1 MIYNTYFILYIV
13 YVDFHFTSA
22 IFIAIY
28 NPLLFL
34 TYFLYARSIS
44 MSDNPQ
50 KIPLSLPSPAS
61 ENLRRLADLFPSIIK
76 DGEVDFTALKEEL
89 GIFEET
95 GKEQYELTWAG
106 KQQAKRIAAEPV
118 VGRTLKYIPEESKN
132 ADTTENLYIEGDNLE
147 VLKLLQNGYMGK
159 IKMIYIDPPYNIGT
173 DRVYRDN
180 FAVSARES
188 NQAEGRIS
196 DDGERLV
203 VNPKTSARY
212 HANWLS
218 MMYPR
223 LRLAKNLLSDDG
235 VIFISIDDNEVGNLR
250 EICDEIFGGDSFVAI
265 FPWRKRTAKSDVPF
279 GVSQDHEWIL
289 CYGKSSFFAFVKGKE
304 RKYYETPDF
313 PNRPWRTH
321 DLTTQRSASER
332 PNSNFVMI
340 NPRNGDK
347 YPANPKRTWA
357 VTSDTF
363 NEYYYEKKK
372 IVFPGDYDFLNI
384 SKPVFRYFK
393 DEDEAKSGEM
403 FGFIPVSTYLP
414 NNVGMSSDGTKNFGD
429 LFGNKYF
436 GYPKS
441 VNLIKYIISIS
452 TNFNKNTIILDFFSG
467 SATTAHAVMQL
478 NAEDGGNRKFIMVQ
492 YPEKLDDTEKRAKDN
507 KDAIDF
513 CDALGVPRNV
523 CEIGKERIRR
533 AGEKIKADHPEADI
547 DTGFKVLRT
556 ADTNIRW
563 IAAETGQTTLEDV
576 LLGSG
581 KDLRDFMPGT
591 KDLDVVY
598 EILLRQYDIPLT
610 ANIEQRSEIGPRTY
624 SIADTIIIC
633 LEETVTEDIIS
644 KLAAAEPVPHKIIL
658 RDSAF
663 ADDISLKENAM
674 MRLDALM
681 QKHSPGGRLPYT
693 VEFL

>member
-1 MIYNTYFILYIV
+1 
-13 YVDFHFTSA
+13 
-22 IFIAIY
+22 
-28 NPLLFL
+28 
-34 TYFLYARSIS
+34 

-159 IKMIYIDPPYNIGT
+159 IKMIYIDPPYNTGK
-173 DRVYRDN
+173 DFVYRDN

-188 NQAEGRIS
+188 EQAEGRIG
-196 DDGERLV
+196 DDGERFV
-203 VNPKTSARY
+203 VNSNSSARY

-223 LRLAKNLLSDDG
+223 LRLAVNLLRDDG
-235 VIFISIDDNEVGNLR
+235 VIFISIDDNEVHNLR
-250 EICDEIFGGDSFVAI
+250 KICDEIFGEENFVAQINWKGRGGRQDSKYYAVIHEYI
-265 FPWRKRTAKSDVPF
+265 FCYTKNIDNFVAGEEIKSGDVYPKYDKIKGRYYKTQLLRKWGSNSRKEDRPNLFYPIKAPDGSDVYPMLAPLTDEQKQLFPNTGNEGCWRWGVSIMEKALREGRIEFVKRNNNTWIPYEKMYAPLPGEEKTKKYVTWIDDVSNGTAEIKELFISTAFDYAKST
-279 GVSQDHEWIL
+279 E
-289 CYGKSSFFAFVKGKE
+289 
-304 RKYYETPDF
+304 
-313 PNRPWRTH
+313 
-321 DLTTQRSASER
+321 
-332 PNSNFVMI
+332 
-340 NPRNGDK
+340 
-347 YPANPKRTWA
+347 
-357 VTSDTF
+357 
-363 NEYYYEKKK
+363 
-372 IVFPGDYDFLNI
+372 
-384 SKPVFRYFK
+384 
-393 DEDEAKSGEM
+393 
-403 FGFIPVSTYLP
+403 
-414 NNVGMSSDGTKNFGD
+414 
-429 LFGNKYF
+429 
-436 GYPKS
+436 
-441 VNLIKYIISIS
+441 LIKRFI
-452 TNFNKNTIILDFFSG
+452 NMANTENDDIILDFFSG

-492 YPEKLDDTEKRAKDN
+492 LPEPCKEDSEAAKAGY
-507 KDAIDF
+507 KTI
-513 CDALGVPRNV
+513 

-624 SIADTIIIC
+624 SIADTIIVC

-681 QKHSPGGRLPYT
+681 QKHSTGGRLPYT

>member
-1 MIYNTYFILYIV
+1 
-13 YVDFHFTSA
+13 
-22 IFIAIY
+22 
-28 NPLLFL
+28 
-34 TYFLYARSIS
+34 

-106 KQQAKRIAAEPV
+106 KQQAKRLAAEPV

-147 VLKLLQNGYMGK
+147 VLKLLQNSYMGK
-159 IKMIYIDPPYNIGT
+159 IKMIYIDPPYNTGS
-173 DRVYRDN
+173 DFVYRDN

-188 NQAEGRIS
+188 DQAEGRIGE
-196 DDGERLV
+196 DGERLA

-223 LRLAKNLLSDDG
+223 LQLAKNLLSDDG
-235 VIFISIDDNEVGNLR
+235 MIFISIDDNEVGNLR
-250 EICDEIFGGDSFVAI
+250 EICDEIFGAENVELYIWDVREKGTL
-265 FPWRKRTAKSDVPF
+265 PKTAKKTVRKE
-279 GVSQDHEWIL
+279 HEYI
-289 CYGKSSFFAFVKGKE
+289 CAVYKDKSRIQL
-304 RKYYETPDF
+304 RKYTSLKYLGNETFTNPDNDPRGNWMSGNISRGTEDVSAGKNYYCIETP
-313 PNRPWRTH
+313 TGIKY
-321 DLTTQRSASER
+321 S
-332 PNSNFVMI
+332 
-340 NPRNGDK
+340 RN
-347 YPANPKRTWA
+347 WA
-357 VTSDTF
+357 
-363 NEYYYEKKK
+363 
-372 IVFPGDYDFLNI
+372 I
-384 SKPVFRYFK
+384 SKDEFDKLIEDNRIYF
-393 DEDEAKSGEM
+393 
-403 FGFIPVSTYLP
+403 
-414 NNVGMSSDGTKNFGD
+414 SDGGNGVPRLKIFANEPVKSIQSSIFQDLYSSEYGAGELAELFQVKNMFSH
-429 LFGNKYF
+429 
-436 GYPKS
+436 PKPS
-441 VNLIKYIISIS
+441 TLVKRIITIC
-452 TNFNKNTIILDFFSG
+452 TENDEIILDFFSG
-467 SATTAHAVMQL
+467 SATTADAVMQL
-478 NAEDGGNRKFIMVQ
+478 NADDGGNRKFIMVQ
-492 YPEKLDDTEKRAKDN
+492 YPEELDDTEKRAKEN
-507 KDAIDF
+507 KEAIDF
-513 CDALGVPRNV
+513 CDVLGVPRNI

-624 SIADTIIIC
+624 SIADTIIVC

-681 QKHSPGGRLPYT
+681 QKHSTGGRLPYT

>member
-1 MIYNTYFILYIV
+1 
-13 YVDFHFTSA
+13 
-22 IFIAIY
+22 
-28 NPLLFL
+28 
-34 TYFLYARSIS
+34 

-188 NQAEGRIS
+188 DQAEGRIG

-203 VNPKTSARY
+203 ENPKTSARY

-235 VIFISIDDNEVGNLR
+235 VIFISIDDNEAGNLR
-250 EICDEIFGGDSFVAI
+250 EICDEIFGEENFVAT
-265 FPWRKRTAKSDVPF
+265 FPRWKRTAKTDVPF
-279 GVSQDHEWIL
+279 GISQDYDWIL
-289 CYGKSSFFAFVKGKE
+289 LYVKPNVVRAAVAE
-304 RKYYETPDF
+304 STRKYYTTPDF
-313 PNRPWRTH
+313 PDRPWRYH

-332 PNSNFVMI
+332 PNSYFVMI
-340 NPRNGDK
+340 NPKNGDQ
-347 YPANPKRTWA
+347 YPANPNA
-357 VTSDTF
+357 VWRITQDTF
-363 NEYYYEKKK
+363 PEYYAQNR
-372 IVFPGDYDFLNI
+372 IIFPGDYDFLRI
-384 SKPVFRYFK
+384 SNPVMRYFK
-393 DEDEAKSGEM
+393 DEDER
-403 FGFIPVSTYLP
+403 
-414 NNVGMSSDGTKNFGD
+414 KNG
-429 LFGNKYF
+429 KYA
-436 GYPKS
+436 GYKA
-441 VNLIKYIISIS
+441 IS
-452 TNFNKNTIILDFFSG
+452 TKLQVNEKNLLNKKGTNEIIELFCDEKVFSFPKPIELIWTLLDSALKLDPDALVLDFFSG

-492 YPEKLDDTEKRAKDN
+492 LPEPCKEDSEAAKAGY
-507 KDAIDF
+507 KTI
-513 CDALGVPRNV
+513 

-624 SIADTIIIC
+624 SIADTIIVC

-681 QKHSPGGRLPYT
+681 QKHSTGGRLPYT

>member
-1 MIYNTYFILYIV
+1 
-13 YVDFHFTSA
+13 
-22 IFIAIY
+22 
-28 NPLLFL
+28 
-34 TYFLYARSIS
+34 

-106 KQQAKRIAAEPV
+106 KQQAKRIAAESV

-159 IKMIYIDPPYNIGT
+159 IKMIYIDPPYNTGKDFI
-173 DRVYRDN
+173 YRDN

-188 NQAEGRIS
+188 DQAEGRIG
-196 DDGERLV
+196 DDGERFV
-203 VNPKTSARY
+203 VNSNSSARY

-235 VIFISIDDNEVGNLR
+235 VIFISIDDNEAGNLR
-250 EICDEIFGGDSFVAI
+250 EICDEIFGEENLVSQFIWKRRSGPPNDKIIGAVHDYIIMYAKNIENECTYLAKRSNKLNSTYVNPDNDPRGVWKAGDLSAGNKGGRETESCIYEIINPHNGTRHLPPKGRRWVYNQEKMNELLLDGRIWFGQDNNGK
-265 FPWRKRTAKSDVPF
+265 PKYKRFLSDVRQ
-279 GVSQDHEWIL
+279 GMTTASIL
-289 CYGKSSFFAFVKGKE
+289 DDVGTNMSAASEFNLLFPIKDAF
-304 RKYYETPDF
+304 ETP
-313 PNRPWRTH
+313 
-321 DLTTQRSASER
+321 
-332 PNSNFVMI
+332 
-340 NPRNGDK
+340 
-347 YPANPKRTWA
+347 
-357 VTSDTF
+357 
-363 NEYYYEKKK
+363 
-372 IVFPGDYDFLNI
+372 
-384 SKPVFRYFK
+384 KPVTLLHK
-393 DEDEAKSGEM
+393 LLE
-403 FGFIPVSTYLP
+403 I
-414 NNVGMSSDGTKNFGD
+414 SSMNDA
-429 LFGNKYF
+429 
-436 GYPKS
+436 
-441 VNLIKYIISIS
+441 
-452 TNFNKNTIILDFFSG
+452 IILDFFSG

-492 YPEKLDDTEKRAKDN
+492 LPEPCKEDSEAAKAGY
-507 KDAIDF
+507 KTI
-513 CDALGVPRNV
+513 
-523 CEIGKERIRR
+523 CEIGKERIRL

-624 SIADTIIIC
+624 SIADTIIVC

>member
-1 MIYNTYFILYIV
+1 
-13 YVDFHFTSA
+13 
-22 IFIAIY
+22 
-28 NPLLFL
+28 
-34 TYFLYARSIS
+34 

-188 NQAEGRIS
+188 DQAEGRIS
-196 DDGERLV
+196 EDGERFV
-203 VNPKTSARY
+203 VNSNSSARY

-223 LRLAKNLLSDDG
+223 LRLAKNLLSEDG

-250 EICDEIFGGDSFVAI
+250 EICDEIFGED
-265 FPWRKRTAKSDVPF
+265 
-279 GVSQDHEWIL
+279 
-289 CYGKSSFFAFVKGKE
+289 
-304 RKYYETPDF
+304 
-313 PNRPWRTH
+313 
-321 DLTTQRSASER
+321 
-332 PNSNFVMI
+332 NFVDTVIWQKKYTRSNDAKWFSDNHDFILVYMKNKYNTRLNLLPRSEEQLSAYS
-340 NPRNGDK
+340 NPDNH
-347 YPANPKRTWA
+347 PKGVWKAT
-357 VTSDTF
+357 
-363 NEYYYEKKK
+363 
-372 IVFPGDYDFLNI
+372 PLH
-384 SKPVFRYFK
+384 
-393 DEDEAKSGEM
+393 AKSGINTSSYTFKNGVTWEPPA
-403 FGFIPVSTYLP
+403 GTYRRFSDETLKELDD
-414 NNVGMSSDGTKNFGD
+414 NNEIW
-429 LFGNKYF
+429 FGND
-436 GYPKS
+436 GKS
-441 VNLIKYIISIS
+441 VPSRKSFLCDVKSGVTPVTIWPYDEVGHNHEATLELANIISRGLFDNPKPVKLINRMLNLS
-452 TNFNKNTIILDFFSG
+452 TSSQKQYIILDFFSG

-492 YPEKLDDTEKRAKDN
+492 LPEPCKEDSEAAKAGY
-507 KDAIDF
+507 KTI
-513 CDALGVPRNV
+513 

-624 SIADTIIIC
+624 SIADTIIVC

-681 QKHSPGGRLPYT
+681 QKHSTGGRLPYT

>member
-1 MIYNTYFILYIV
+1 
-13 YVDFHFTSA
+13 
-22 IFIAIY
+22 
-28 NPLLFL
+28 
-34 TYFLYARSIS
+34 
-44 MSDNPQ
+44 MSDNQQ
-50 KIPLSLPSPAS
+50 KIPVSLPSPAS

-159 IKMIYIDPPYNIGT
+159 IKMIYIDPPYNTGK
-173 DRVYRDN
+173 DFVYRDN

-188 NQAEGRIS
+188 DQAEGRIG
-196 DDGERLV
+196 DDGERFV
-203 VNPKTSARY
+203 VNSNSSARY

-223 LRLAKNLLSDDG
+223 LRLAKNLLSEDG
-235 VIFISIDDNEVGNLR
+235 VIFISIDDNEVTNLR
-250 EICDEIFGGDSFVAI
+250 KICDEVFGEENFVI
-265 FPWRKRTAKSDVPF
+265 QISWRRTDNQPNIGKVARVK
-279 GVSQDHEWIL
+279 EYIL
-289 CYGKSSFFAFVKGKE
+289 CYAKNITTVQLGRLPLTDKAKGEYRYEDENGLFRRAILLDKTRGRYSYPVTTKSGKILNGPWMKTEEDFKKLNEQGAIYWTSGGDEQPYGKIYLKDSQGAIPNDFWGIE
-304 RKYYETPDF
+304 YGTNQRASIEVEKIFNKRYFDF
-313 PNRPWRTH
+313 PKP
-321 DLTTQRSASER
+321 
-332 PNSNFVMI
+332 
-340 NPRNGDK
+340 
-347 YPANPKRTWA
+347 
-357 VTSDTF
+357 
-363 NEYYYEKKK
+363 
-372 IVFPGDYDFLNI
+372 I
-384 SKPVFRYFK
+384 SLIETLARLGSTK
-393 DEDEAKSGEM
+393 DS
-403 FGFIPVSTYLP
+403 
-414 NNVGMSSDGTKNFGD
+414 
-429 LFGNKYF
+429 
-436 GYPKS
+436 
-441 VNLIKYIISIS
+441 
-452 TNFNKNTIILDFFSG
+452 IILDFFSG

-478 NAEDGGNRKFIMVQ
+478 NAEDGGNRRFIMVQ
-492 YPEKLDDTEKRAKDN
+492 LPELTDEKSEAYKAGYKN
-507 KDAIDF
+507 I
-513 CDALGVPRNV
+513 
-523 CEIGKERIRR
+523 CEIGMERIRR

-624 SIADTIIIC
+624 SIADTIIVC